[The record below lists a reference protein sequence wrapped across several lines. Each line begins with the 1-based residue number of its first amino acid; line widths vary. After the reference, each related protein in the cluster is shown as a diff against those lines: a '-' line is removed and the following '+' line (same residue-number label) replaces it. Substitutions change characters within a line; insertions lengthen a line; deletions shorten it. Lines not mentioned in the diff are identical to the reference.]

1 MFGIVDCNNFYAS
14 CERVFNPKLENKPVV
29 VLSNNDGC
37 VIARSNEAKALG
49 IPMGAPAFKM
59 EEFLKSNQVF
69 VFSSNYALYGDMS
82 ERVMTTIASFVKDI
96 GIYSIDECFL
106 DFTGYKYLNL
116 PKVARSLKNDV
127 KQYTGIPI
135 SIGIAPTKTLAK
147 VANKASKK
155 SKELNGVYIL
165 DNSQKITDALKVFP
179 VEDIWGIG
187 RQYAKFLK
195 KYNINTAYELSQAN
209 DTWIRNN
216 LKIVG
221 LRTVEELRGIPC
233 NDLELVVPNKKAVCT
248 ARSFGKLTNNYDLV
262 SEALANYSSV
272 CTAKLRKQKS
282 AANIVTVFLETN
294 PFKVN
299 EPQYYKTKSMELPVA
314 TNYTPKIIEYSQQL
328 LKSIWKSGYNYK
340 KCGVVL
346 SGLVQEDTVQQ
357 SLFEKGDTEENKKIM
372 SVLDLF
378 NNRYGKD
385 TLRSAAQGYKR
396 EWKLRQEKLSPKYTT
411 DWNDLLKI
419 KLK

>member
-59 EEFLKSNQVF
+59 EEFLKTNQVY

-96 GIYSIDECFL
+96 EIYSIDECFL
-106 DFTGYKYLNL
+106 DFSGYKYLNL
-116 PKVARSLKNDV
+116 PMVARNLKNDV

-165 DNSQKITDALKVFP
+165 DTQQKIIDALKVFP

-209 DTWIRNN
+209 DSWIRNN

-233 NDLELVVPNKKAVCT
+233 NDLELVAPDKKAVCT

-262 SEALANYSSV
+262 SEALANYASV
-272 CTAKLRKQKS
+272 CTAKLRRQKS
-282 AANIVTVFLETN
+282 ATNIVTVFLETN
-294 PFKVN
+294 PFKAN

-328 LKSIWKSGYNYK
+328 LKSIWKDGYNYK

-346 SGLVQEDTVQQ
+346 TGLVQDDSVQQ
-357 SLFEKGDTEENKKIM
+357 SLFEKGDTVENKKIM
-372 SVLDLF
+372 SVLDAL
-378 NNRYGKD
+378 NSRYGRD